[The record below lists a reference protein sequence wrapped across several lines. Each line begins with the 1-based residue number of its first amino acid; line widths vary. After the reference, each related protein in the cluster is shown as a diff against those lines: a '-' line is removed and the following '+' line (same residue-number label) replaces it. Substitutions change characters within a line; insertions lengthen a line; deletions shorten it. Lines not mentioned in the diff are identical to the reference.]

1 MIIAHLSDMHVGSQF
16 QPDVFDV
23 LLEEINSIKPDAV
36 VITGDL
42 TNQGLVKE
50 FEECKRLISR
60 FKTKK
65 LITMSGNHD
74 YRNTGYLLFKKYFP
88 FDHVN
93 EIGKDVVIVTVGTS
107 RPDRNDGEI
116 GYRQALWLEKT
127 MKKYKNRIKIV
138 AMHHH
143 LVGIPNTGSDRA
155 TVTDAGDALRT
166 ILDTDVNAVLCGH
179 KHRPW
184 LWQFG
189 GLSIINAGT
198 ATSERVRGLFANF
211 SISTE
216 AMFIISSRARLRSSA
231 VSRLNLD
238 ILSSMPSFSASKS
251 PHSFDTSSL
260 TIPTSVV
267 RGMASLNF
275 SRSSE
280 TSWKSFCSLS
290 TWNFIFGSAFF
301 FKERICA
308 AAIPADMMTAIIT
321 AMPSIIVL
329 S

>member
-116 GYRQALWLEKT
+116 GYLAPTILKSTLNFLSSMLLQCT
-127 MKKYKNRIKIV
+127 MN
-138 AMHHH
+138 
-143 LVGIPNTGSDRA
+143 LQTSP
-155 TVTDAGDALRT
+155 DALR
-166 ILDTDVNAVLCGH
+166 
-179 KHRPW
+179 
-184 LWQFG
+184 G
-189 GLSIINAGT
+189 G
-198 ATSERVRGLFANF
+198 
-211 SISTE
+211 
-216 AMFIISSRARLRSSA
+216 SSSVYYGQSSK
-231 VSRLNLD
+231 L
-238 ILSSMPSFSASKS
+238 P
-251 PHSFDTSSL
+251 
-260 TIPTSVV
+260 
-267 RGMASLNF
+267 
-275 SRSSE
+275 
-280 TSWKSFCSLS
+280 
-290 TWNFIFGSAFF
+290 
-301 FKERICA
+301 
-308 AAIPADMMTAIIT
+308 
-321 AMPSIIVL
+321 
-329 S
+329 

>member
-1 MIIAHLSDMHVGSQF
+1 MQLMIIAHLSDMHVGSQF

-116 GYRQALWLEKT
+116 GYRQALWLDHEEIQKP
-127 MKKYKNRIKIV
+127 YKDSCNAPPSCR
-138 AMHHH
+138 
-143 LVGIPNTGSDRA
+143 NTQYGFR
-155 TVTDAGDALRT
+155 
-166 ILDTDVNAVLCGH
+166 
-179 KHRPW
+179 
-184 LWQFG
+184 
-189 GLSIINAGT
+189 
-198 ATSERVRGLFANF
+198 
-211 SISTE
+211 
-216 AMFIISSRARLRSSA
+216 
-231 VSRLNLD
+231 
-238 ILSSMPSFSASKS
+238 
-251 PHSFDTSSL
+251 
-260 TIPTSVV
+260 
-267 RGMASLNF
+267 
-275 SRSSE
+275 
-280 TSWKSFCSLS
+280 
-290 TWNFIFGSAFF
+290 
-301 FKERICA
+301 
-308 AAIPADMMTAIIT
+308 
-321 AMPSIIVL
+321 
-329 S
+329 

>member
-60 FKTKK
+60 FKTEK

-93 EIGKDVVIVTVGTS
+93 EIGKDVVIVTVSTS

-127 MKKYKNRIKIV
+127 MEIQKRIKIV

-143 LVGIPNTGSDRA
+143 LSEYPIRVQRA
-155 TVTDAGDALRT
+155 TVTDGRCT
-166 ILDTDVNAVLCGH
+166 PHYLDTDVNAVLCGH

-184 LWQFG
+184 LWQEK
-189 GLSIINAGT
+189 GLQILQRTVLSGAWMADYLG
-198 ATSERVRGLFANF
+198 EKHVRDA
-211 SISTE
+211 I
-216 AMFIISSRARLRSSA
+216 
-231 VSRLNLD
+231 
-238 ILSSMPSFSASKS
+238 
-251 PHSFDTSSL
+251 FD
-260 TIPTSVV
+260 
-267 RGMASLNF
+267 A
-275 SRSSE
+275 
-280 TSWKSFCSLS
+280 
-290 TWNFIFGSAFF
+290 TWNVINEGKYVTSDIGGSATTTQMA
-301 FKERICA
+301 K
-308 AAIPADMMTAIIT
+308 AISEIARKN
-321 AMPSIIVL
+321 L
-329 S
+329 KK

>member
-198 ATSERVRGLFANF
+198 ATSERVRGLFAN
-211 SISTE
+211 SYNIINIEDKKLNVDLKIVGGKRTPMVEVISKYSRFGDDD
-216 AMFIISSRARLRSSA
+216 AMI
-231 VSRLNLD
+231 N
-238 ILSSMPSFSASKS
+238 
-251 PHSFDTSSL
+251 T
-260 TIPTSVV
+260 
-267 RGMASLNF
+267 
-275 SRSSE
+275 
-280 TSWKSFCSLS
+280 
-290 TWNFIFGSAFF
+290 
-301 FKERICA
+301 
-308 AAIPADMMTAIIT
+308 
-321 AMPSIIVL
+321 
-329 S
+329 